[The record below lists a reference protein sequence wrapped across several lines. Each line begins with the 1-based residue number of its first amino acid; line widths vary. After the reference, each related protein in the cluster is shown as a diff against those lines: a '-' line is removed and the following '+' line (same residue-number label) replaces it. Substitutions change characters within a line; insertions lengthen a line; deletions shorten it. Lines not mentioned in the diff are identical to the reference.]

1 MDEVGVEI
9 AAIKNALVAAAKK
22 VDTLSELITVS
33 DNLISKDDCS
43 TADEMDNAEL
53 INRAET
59 MLRWSRLKANMLNMG
74 AGLFTDSCWNMCL
87 DIYVCDLK
95 DEKITVSSIAH
106 SSGIPMTT
114 AMRYINVMVEEGL
127 LEKSPNP
134 SDNRMIFISTSTFC
148 KDKISLIL
156 QSLGSQKS

>member
-1 MDEVGVEI
+1 MDEVSAEI
-9 AAIKNALVAAAKK
+9 AAIKNAMALATEK
-22 VDTLSELITVS
+22 VNTLSALITVS
-33 DNLISKDDCS
+33 DKPVFADNM
-43 TADEMDNAEL
+43 TASDEMDSAGL
-53 INRAET
+53 IDRAEM
-59 MLRWSRLKANMLNMG
+59 MLRWSRLKASMLNMG
-74 AGLFTDSCWNMCL
+74 AGLFADSCWNMCL
-87 DIYVCDLK
+87 DIYICDLK

-114 AMRYINVMVEEGL
+114 AMRYINVMAEEGL

-156 QSLGSQKS
+156 QSMSE